1 MNNEMIAL
9 PKFLSAYGKEVEGI
23 KDLVA
28 KAQNILITTHA
39 RPDSDAVGS
48 ILALAIALTKIG
60 KTVTAH
66 TPDAPAEFLK
76 FLVGFD
82 KIQTGKLDVTKFDLI
97 IATDHSELKR
107 TGLADEIKASGKPM
121 IAIDHHITSDRY
133 GTVALVISDAAAT
146 CEIIAEV
153 IPVLGISL
161 DAEIATA
168 LLSGIVGDTGSF
180 QHANVSA
187 HVMQTSSKLMEQGAN
202 LRAIMRSMYGGRS
215 LSALRITGRALER
228 VQANPK
234 TGAVISVITHQDLEE
249 CGATVDDLAG
259 VVNLLNSIPET
270 SFSFLLTE
278 YEKGKLKGSL
288 RSEPEKEVDVSQIAK
303 MFGGGGHK
311 LASGFEVVGTL
322 VKDEAGWRIV

>member
-1 MNNEMIAL
+1 MNPDSITV
-9 PKFLSAYGKEVEGI
+9 PKFLATYGKEINGI
-23 KDLVA
+23 KDLLA
-28 KAQNILITTHA
+28 KAQNILITTHE

-48 ILALAIALTKIG
+48 ILALLGALVKMG
-60 KTVTAH
+60 KSVTTH
-66 TPDAPAEFLK
+66 TPDDAAEFLNY
-76 FLVGFD
+76 LVGFD
-82 KIQTGKLDVTKFDLI
+82 KIKHGKLSLAEFDLI
-97 IATDHSELKR
+97 IAVDHSGIQR
-107 TGLADEIKASGKPM
+107 TGLGEEIKASGKPV
-121 IAIDHHITSDRY
+121 IAIDHHFTSDRF
-133 GTVALVISDAAAT
+133 GTVVLVVPDAAAT
-146 CEIIAEV
+146 CEIIAE
-153 IPVLGISL
+153 IILELGIDF

-180 QHANVSA
+180 QHSNVSS
-187 HVMQTSSKLMEQGAN
+187 HVMQISSKLMEQGAN

-234 TGAVISVITHQDLEE
+234 TGAAISIITHQDLEE

-278 YEKGKLKGSL
+278 YEVGKLKGSL

-322 VKDEAGWRIV
+322 VKDETGWRIV

>member
-1 MNNEMIAL
+1 MV
-9 PKFLSAYGKEVEGI
+9 PKFLAAYGKEIEGI
-23 KDLVA
+23 KELVA
-28 KAQNILITTHA
+28 KAKTILITTHA

-48 ILALAIALTKIG
+48 VLALKLALTKIG
-60 KTVTAH
+60 KTITAH
-66 TPDAPAEFLK
+66 TPDEPADFLK
-76 FLVGFD
+76 FLAGYEQ
-82 KIQTGKLDVTKFDLI
+82 IQKGKLDVNQFDLI
-97 IATDHSELKR
+97 IALDHSELKR
-107 TGLADEIKASGKPM
+107 TGLADEIRASGKPV

-146 CEIIAEV
+146 CEIVAEV
-153 IPVLGISL
+153 IPALGIDL

-168 LLSGIVGDTGSF
+168 LLCGIVGDTGSF
-180 QHANVSA
+180 QHSNVNA
-187 HVMQTSSKLMEQGAN
+187 HVMQTSSKLMELGAN
-202 LRAIMRSMYGGRS
+202 LRAVMRSMYGGRS

-234 TGAVISVITHQDLEE
+234 TGAAISIITHQDLEE

-322 VKDEAGWRIV
+322 VKDEVGWRIV

>member
-1 MNNEMIAL
+1 MNNETAPL
-9 PKFLSAYGKEVEGI
+9 SKFLATYGKEVEGI
-23 KDLVA
+23 KELIA
-28 KAQNILITTHA
+28 KAQHILVTTHS

-48 ILALAIALTKIG
+48 ILALSIALSKIG

-66 TPDAPAEFLK
+66 TPDEPAEFLK
-76 FLVGFD
+76 FLVGYD
-82 KIQTGKLDVTKFDLI
+82 KIQIGKLDVSKFDLI
-97 IATDHSELKR
+97 IAVDHSELKR
-107 TGLADEIKASGKPM
+107 TGLADEIKASGKPLV
-121 IAIDHHITSDRY
+121 AIDHHFTSDRF

-146 CEIIAEV
+146 CEIIAEI
-153 IPVLGISL
+153 IPALGISM
-161 DAEIATA
+161 DADIATA

-180 QHANVSA
+180 QHSNVSP
-187 HVMQTSSKLMEQGAN
+187 HVMQISSKLMEQGAN

-234 TGAVISVITHQDLEE
+234 TGAAISIITHQDLEE

-322 VKDEAGWRIV
+322 VKDETGWRIV